1 MIAVAQTPDLL
12 VILVGWV
19 VLAVWAT
26 WAVRTR
32 PRLPESMRRHRA
44 AMTALGRG
52 HNEREQ
58 R

>member
-1 MIAVAQTPDLL
+1 MIGLAQTPDLL
-12 VILVGWV
+12 VVLVGWV
-19 VLAVWAT
+19 VLSVWAT

-44 AMTALGRG
+44 AMTALGRE

>member
-12 VILVGWV
+12 VVLVGWV

-32 PRLPESMRRHRA
+32 PRMPESMRRHHD
-44 AMTALGRG
+44 AMTALGRER
-52 HNEREQ
+52 NEKEQ

>member
-1 MIAVAQTPDLL
+1 MALAQTPDLL
-12 VILVGWV
+12 VVLVGWV

-44 AMTALGRG
+44 AMTALGRS
-52 HNEREQ
+52 R
-58 R
+58 RAR

>member
-1 MIAVAQTPDLL
+1 MALAQTPDLL
-12 VILVGWV
+12 VVLVGWV

-32 PRLPESMRRHRA
+32 PRMPASMRRHQQ

-52 HNEREQ
+52 HNQREQ

>member
-1 MIAVAQTPDLL
+1 MTAVAQTPDLL
-12 VILVGWV
+12 VVLVCWA
-19 VLAVWAT
+19 VLTVWAT

-32 PRLPESMRRHRA
+32 PRLPGSMRRHHD
-44 AMTALGRG
+44 AMTAPGRG

>member
-1 MIAVAQTPDLL
+1 MTAVAQTPDLL
-12 VILVGWV
+12 VVLVGCF

-32 PRLPESMRRHRA
+32 PRMPESMRRHHN
-44 AMTALGRG
+44 AMTALGRE
-52 HNEREQ
+52 HNEKEQ

>member
-1 MIAVAQTPDLL
+1 MTATAQTPDLL
-12 VILVGWV
+12 VVLVCWV
-19 VLAVWAT
+19 VLTVWAT

-44 AMTALGRG
+44 AMTALGRE
-52 HNEREQ
+52 HNEKEQ